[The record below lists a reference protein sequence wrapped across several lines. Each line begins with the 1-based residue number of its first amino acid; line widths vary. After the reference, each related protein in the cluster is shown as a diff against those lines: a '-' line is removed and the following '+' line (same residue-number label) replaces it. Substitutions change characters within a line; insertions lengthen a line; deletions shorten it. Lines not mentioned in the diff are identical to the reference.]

1 MADLDLVPAKRSAA
15 RFLIEYFQPRRCD
28 SDGVADCVRCNV
40 LALARW
46 TLRDIAQIESMRT
59 GLDDALDKVRRRL

>member
-1 MADLDLVPAKRSAA
+1 MAEVTDLNLVPAKRSAA

-28 SDGVADCVRCNV
+28 SDGVSDCVRCNA

-46 TLRDIAQIESMRT
+46 MLQDIETRCPESRD
-59 GLDDALDKVRRRL
+59 G